1 MSVFTFCSIDRKNFY
16 MKSLTQGLNPRILCL
31 LHWQTGS
38 LLVMPNILCGP
49 KSEVL
54 FYHHVVRK
62 WSPITQIWTYLSE
75 GTASQISKHLVYAL
89 GAVHPFQDMPL
100 DSMESKI
107 VIFQKELLRNRS
119 RDMTWGP
126 WWLDHLSLSRMQP
139 LFCSCPVISL
149 KIPPGTRKI
158 SFLFVCLIWLEVIT
172 ILCWF
177 LTYINMNW
185 HRYICV
191 PRFLNT
197 PYSSLS
203 TLSTQVV
210 PEHCLLIPCLMHQF
224 ALVMCF
230 TYGLVRVLMLFSQII
245 PPLLSPT
252 EYKGLFFTSVSLT
265 LPCM

>member
-107 VIFQKELLRNRS
+107 VIFSEGTTEEQKQRYDLGSLMVRSFVFIQNATPILFLSCNFSKETSRNQE
-119 RDMTWGP
+119 D
-126 WWLDHLSLSRMQP
+126 
-139 LFCSCPVISL
+139 F
-149 KIPPGTRKI
+149 
-158 SFLFVCLIWLEVIT
+158 FFVCLFNLIGGNYNIVLVFDIHQHELAQVYMCPPFPEHP
-172 ILCWF
+172 LLLPLYSVYPSC
-177 LTYINMNW
+177 
-185 HRYICV
+185 
-191 PRFLNT
+191 PR
-197 PYSSLS
+197 
-203 TLSTQVV
+203 TLSFGA
-210 PEHCLLIPCLMHQF
+210 LLNASICTGHIFYIWPWH
-224 ALVMCF
+224 VSI
-230 TYGLVRVLMLFSQII
+230 LFSQII
-245 PPLLSPT
+245 PLSLSPT
-252 EYKGLFFTSVSLT
+252 EYKGLFFTSMSLL